1 MNAAVQLKYPVVKA
15 IYDSLFACFASHLD
29 TQMQEMVK
37 TLIFQLFKIKQLPK
51 LSIAS
56 SKDERFAYVEDSL
69 ILLGKHKPINF
80 VETEFILT
88 PSFKNL
94 VH

>member
-1 MNAAVQLKYPVVKA
+1 MVKA
-15 IYDSLFACFASHLD
+15 
-29 TQMQEMVK
+29 
-37 TLIFQLFKIKQLPK
+37 LIFQLFKIKQLPK

-69 ILLGKHKPINF
+69 ILLGKHKPEFFDENEF
-80 VETEFILT
+80 VVT
-88 PSFKNL
+88 PSFSHL